1 MTYKKGTK
9 VQWKWGDNTAE
20 GKVVE
25 VHKEKVSKK
34 IKGSEIT
41 RNGTDDNPAYL
52 LEQEDGTQLLKLDSE
67 LEKD

>member
-1 MTYKKGTK
+1 MAYSKGTK
-9 VQWKWGDNTAE
+9 VSWNWGQGTAE

-25 VHKEKVSKK
+25 VHKEKISKT